1 MTKHNPSNERIKRQY
16 FTFLKEA
23 KRHSEATVDAAA
35 EALARFETA
44 TKHRDFKAFHFEQ
57 AVAFKNR
64 LAAQRSQQSGKPL
77 SKATR
82 HATLTQLKRFFQW
95 LAGQPGYKSR
105 LKYSDA
111 AYFNLSDKDTR
122 VATARRE
129 TVFPTLE
136 QVRHVIGAMPRDSE
150 IQRRNRA
157 LVAFTLLTGARDS
170 AIASMK
176 LKHIDLAAGS
186 VCQDAREVNTKFSKT
201 FTTYFFPVGE
211 DIRNIVEDWA
221 TYLRQEKLWGNDDP
235 LFPATEIVV
244 GPAHQFHAAGLKP
257 EHWRTA
263 APIRAIFRESFTA
276 AGLPYFNP
284 HSLRSTLVALGE
296 TRCQTPE
303 QFKAWSQNL
312 GHEGVLT
319 TFTSYGAVGNNR
331 QREIIGNLG
340 RRPQSELPTA
350 EEIAKAVAREF
361 GVRRST
367 AT

>member
-1 MTKHNPSNERIKRQY
+1 MCSLVPQVN
-16 FTFLKEA
+16 
-23 KRHSEATVDAAA
+23 AAA
-35 EALARFETA
+35 DALARFETA

-64 LAAQRSQQSGKPL
+64 LAAQRSQQSGKHL
-77 SKATR
+77 SQATR
-82 HATLTQLKRFFQW
+82 HATLTHVKRFFQW

-111 AYFNLSDKDTR
+111 EYFNLSDKDTR
-122 VATARRE
+122 VATARRD

-136 QVRHVIGAMPRDSE
+136 QVRHVIGAMPRNSE

-157 LVAFTLLTGARDS
+157 LVEFTLLTGARDS

-235 LFPATEIVV
+235 LFPATNVVV
-244 GPAHQFHAAGLKP
+244 GPAHQFQAAGLKP
-257 EHWRTA
+257 EHWSTA
-263 APIRAIFRESFTA
+263 APIRAIFREACAKRVDAITSADILA
-276 AGLPYFNP
+276 ALNP
-284 HSLRSTLVALGE
+284 HWLTRPETSRRVLQRVRVVFEWCKAQGYRTDDNPTQGLTKVLPGSRCALVKRAANWR
-296 TRCQTPE
+296 T
-303 QFKAWSQNL
+303 
-312 GHEGVLT
+312 
-319 TFTSYGAVGNNR
+319 
-331 QREIIGNLG
+331 
-340 RRPQSELPTA
+340 
-350 EEIAKAVAREF
+350 
-361 GVRRST
+361 
-367 AT
+367 

>member
-16 FTFLKEA
+16 FMFLKEA
-23 KRHSEATVDAAA
+23 KRHSESTVDAAA

-64 LAAQRSQQSGKPL
+64 LAEQRSQQSGKPL
-77 SKATR
+77 SQGDSARHTHALETVLSVAGRATR
-82 HATLTQLKRFFQW
+82 LQVPPQVFRCRILQPVRQGHARGDGEARNGLPD
-95 LAGQPGYKSR
+95 PGASE
-105 LKYSDA
+105 
-111 AYFNLSDKDTR
+111 
-122 VATARRE
+122 AR
-129 TVFPTLE
+129 P
-136 QVRHVIGAMPRDSE
+136 IGTMPHDSE

-211 DIRNIVEDWA
+211 DIRRIVEDWA

-235 LFPATEIVV
+235 LFPATNVVV
-244 GPAHQFHAAGLKP
+244 GPAHQFQAAGLKP
-257 EHWRTA
+257 EHWSTA
-263 APIRAIFRESFTA
+263 APIRTIFREAFTA
-276 AGLPYFNP
+276 GGLRYFNP

-296 TRCQTPE
+296 AQCQTPE

-331 QREIIGNLG
+331 QREIIGSLG
-340 RRPQSELPTA
+340 KRPHSQRPTA
-350 EEIAKAVAREF
+350 QEIAKAVALLS
-361 GVRRST
+361 GSG
-367 AT
+367 

>member
-35 EALARFETA
+35 DALARFETA

-57 AVAFKNR
+57 AVAFKNQ
-64 LAAQRSQQSGKPL
+64 LAAQRSQQSGKHL

-111 AYFNLSDKDTR
+111 EYFNLSDKDTR

-136 QVRHVIGAMPRDSE
+136 QVKHVIGTMPHDSE

-157 LVAFTLLTGARDS
+157 LVAFTLLAGARDS

-176 LKHIDLAAGS
+176 LKHIDLAAGC
-186 VCQDAREVNTKFSKT
+186 VYQDAREVNTKFSKT

-211 DIRNIVEDWA
+211 DIRKIVEEWVN
-221 TYLRQEKLWGNDDP
+221 YLRQEKLWGNDDP
-235 LFPATEIVV
+235 LFPVTNVVV
-244 GPAHQFHAAGLKP
+244 GQAHQFRAAGLKP
-257 EHWRTA
+257 EHWSTA
-263 APIRAIFRESFTA
+263 APIRAIFREAFTA
-276 AGLPYFNP
+276 AGLMYFNP
-284 HSLRSTLVALGE
+284 HSLRTTLVAFGE
-296 TRCQTPE
+296 AQCQTPE

-331 QREIIGNLG
+331 QREIIGSLG
-340 RRPQSELPTA
+340 RRPQSKLPTA

-361 GVRRST
+361 SVRRST